1 MPNLRYIVYLAYPLL
16 SKQSYLKLAEFKTS
30 AHSVRV
36 IIVCRT
42 RKENAFSI
50 RSRFKRRRRIR
61 FESGAKNNRSKA
73 SAFGYIR
80 CEAFSTRK
88 IHSTV
93 DSRNSAA
100 VSISQEVRVK
110 RDKASERP

>member
-1 MPNLRYIVYLAYPLL
+1 MPDLRHIVYLAYPLL
-16 SKQSYLKLAEFKTS
+16 SKQSYSKLAEFKTS
-30 AHSVRV
+30 AHCVRV
-36 IIVCRT
+36 IIVYRT
-42 RKENAFSI
+42 RKENPFSI
-50 RSRFKRRRRIR
+50 RSRFKRRRGIR
-61 FESGAKNNRSKA
+61 FESRAKNNRSKA

-93 DSRNSAA
+93 DSRNSVA

>member
-1 MPNLRYIVYLAYPLL
+1 MPDLRHIVYLAYPLL
-16 SKQSYLKLAEFKTS
+16 SKQSYSKLAEFKTT
-30 AHSVRV
+30 AHCVRV
-36 IIVCRT
+36 IIVYRT
-42 RKENAFSI
+42 RKENPFSI
-50 RSRFKRRRRIR
+50 RSRFKRRRGIR
-61 FESGAKNNRSKA
+61 FESRAKNNRSKA

-93 DSRNSAA
+93 DSRNSVA